1 MAVSDDEVVS
11 NASHNTHFTDIV
23 AARISR
29 RGVLGGG
36 VAMMAA
42 GVLGGGVGQLLTSRR
57 AGAQAAAVDGP
68 EGGPLLGFAG
78 IRTSTLDTVV
88 VPPGY
93 RWEVL
98 IAWGDPI
105 SEGPVFAPD
114 ASNTSADQERQWGMH
129 NDGVVYF
136 PIEGSRRGL
145 IVQNHEYTDDGLL
158 FPDGVANWN
167 DEKTRKSQAA
177 HGVSVIEVVQA

>member
-78 IRTSTLDTVV
+78 IPTSTLDTVV
-88 VPPGY
+88 VPPRLPLG
-93 RWEVL
+93 
-98 IAWGDPI
+98 
-105 SEGPVFAPD
+105 GPDRVGRPSLRTVPASPRTPATPRPTRSASGACTTTASSTSRSRAP
-114 ASNTSADQERQWGMH
+114 
-129 NDGVVYF
+129 
-136 PIEGSRRGL
+136 
-145 IVQNHEYTDDGLL
+145 
-158 FPDGVANWN
+158 
-167 DEKTRKSQAA
+167 AA
-177 HGVSVIEVVQA
+177 A